1 VPGPSDI
8 DRTPLHAEMETARA
22 DLAALLAA
30 ATPAELR
37 RRSNGTR
44 WTNEQLLFHMVFGYM
59 VVRTLLPL
67 MRLVGRL
74 PRRVGTVFAAALD
87 LAARPFHVVN
97 YLGSCAAALVFNR
110 RRMQGQMD
118 RVIASLHRS
127 LDRRPDGELLSG
139 MPFPVRWDPFF
150 RPWMSL
156 QDVYHYA
163 TQHYAFHRAQL
174 SFDLPPPPDRHA

>member
-1 VPGPSDI
+1 MAT
-8 DRTPLHAEMETARA
+8 TPASIAEEIRDARG
-22 DLAALLAA
+22 DFHRLLDE
-30 ATPAELR
+30 ATTAELR
-37 RRSNGTR
+37 KRTSGTK

-59 VVRTLLPL
+59 VVRALLPL
-67 MRLVGRL
+67 VRLVGRL
-74 PRRVGTVFAAALD
+74 PGRVGTVFAAVLD

-163 TQHYAFHRAQL
+163 TQHYEFHRAQL
-174 SFDLPPPPDRHA
+174 SFDLPPPPGRHA